1 MNNCMKF
8 YNLMYIDLYEKR
20 TLNGRSY
27 TEEKRIDLYVKNSCI
42 LDKSLKLSK
51 RPNLGPH
58 RILTFG

>member
-27 TEEKRIDLYVKNSCI
+27 TEEKRIDLYVKNCCI
-42 LDKSLKLSK
+42 LYK
-51 RPNLGPH
+51 
-58 RILTFG
+58 